1 MFLQTYD
8 GLIAVDQITRIES
21 EQATPS
27 GTPYQTV
34 HYRYRMEMHVTK
46 AHPDYVAAIE

>member
-21 EQATPS
+21 EQERN
-27 GTPYQTV
+27 GTPFQQI
-34 HYRYRMEMHVTK
+34 HYRYGTEIHVTR
-46 AHPDYVAAIE
+46 AHPDYVAALGE